1 MTIVSFR
8 PNNTWL
14 RPKLDGS
21 WRRWLV
27 AALLYGGA
35 LAAVLVA
42 TAAPRQE
49 RVRLAYEIARLRE
62 EVAELER
69 KAQELELTKNTLL
82 APHLLARSL
91 EDLGLATPAPSQV
104 WYLTPQGTLRAT
116 PVPQSPGRPT
126 P

>member
-1 MTIVSFR
+1 MTILSFR
-8 PNNTWL
+8 PPNAWL

-35 LAAVLVA
+35 LAALLVA

-69 KAQELELTKNTLL
+69 KAQELELAKHRLV
-82 APHLLARSL
+82 APHVLARSL
-91 EDLGLATPAPSQV
+91 EELSLAPPTPSQL
-104 WYLTPQGTLRAT
+104 WYLTPQGELRGT
-116 PVPQSPGRPT
+116 PTAPRRPA